1 MSILKV
7 DNLKFSY
14 GENDLFNN
22 VNFDLH
28 LNDHMG
34 LIGANGSGKTTLL
47 NLISHKI
54 YPDRGSI
61 KWDNKTSYSYLD
73 QHLKI
78 DTSISIEKYLYDVY
92 KDLFDKEKEMNKLY
106 KSLEDPLD
114 LDIDKI
120 LNKAY
125 NIQSY
130 LEEKDFYLIKS
141 KIGNVLNGLGV
152 NVEDDRLLNEL
163 SSGQRVKVFL
173 AKMLLEE
180 KDVLLLDEPTNF
192 LDAIHVDW
200 LSKFLVNYKKAFI
213 VISHDYVFLNSITN
227 CIANLENKDIVKYRG
242 NFESFLVQK
251 SLRDDFYQKEYD
263 AQQKRIKSLKEFVD
277 KNIVRATTSKRA
289 KSRQKIL
296 NKIEV
301 MEKPQ
306 SEKKVHFDFKFTSG
320 FNRKA
325 LILNDL
331 CIGYNSSLLAPMNF
345 DISFGEKVVI
355 LGKNGIGKTTFIKTI
370 LGKIPV
376 ISGSYK
382 LDELNKVLYYQQE
395 EKIENITPIQYIKNL
410 YILMPD
416 EDIRKLLARYG
427 VRGRLALKTMD
438 KLSGGELT
446 KVRFARLSLEKSN
459 LLILDEP
466 TNHLDNTAKIA
477 LFEAIDKYEGTVI
490 IVSHEKEFY
499 KKLKMKEIKFE

>member
-7 DNLKFSY
+7 ENLKFSY

-28 LNDHMG
+28 LNDHLG
-34 LIGANGSGKTTLL
+34 LVGANGSGKTTFL
-47 NLISHKI
+47 NLISHRI
-54 YPDRGSI
+54 YPDKGSI
-61 KWDNKTSYSYLD
+61 TWDNKVSFSYLD

-78 DTSISIEKYLYDVY
+78 DTNITIEKYLYDVY
-92 KDLFDKEKEMNKLY
+92 EELFLKEKEMNKLY
-106 KSLEDPLD
+106 KYLENPDGV
-114 LDIDKI
+114 DIDRI

-130 LEEKDFYLIKS
+130 LEEKDFYQIKS
-141 KIGNVLNGLGV
+141 KIGNVLNGLGI
-152 NVEDDRLLNEL
+152 NVEEDRLLSEL
-163 SSGQRVKVFL
+163 SSGQRIKVFL

-192 LDAIHVDW
+192 LDAIHIDW
-200 LSKFLVNYKKAFI
+200 LIKYLNNYKNPFI
-213 VISHDYVFLNSITN
+213 VISHNYVFLNAISN

-242 NFESFLVQK
+242 DFESFLLQK
-251 SLRDDFYQKEYD
+251 SLRDNFYKKEYE
-263 AQQKRIKSLKEFVD
+263 AQQKRIKSLQEFVD
-277 KNIVRATTSKRA
+277 KNIVRATTAKRA
-289 KSRQKIL
+289 KSRQKL
-296 NKIEV
+296 LDKIVV

-306 SEKKVHFDFKFTSG
+306 SEKKVHFEFKFTSG

-331 CIGYNSSLLAPMNF
+331 CIGYKKSLLAPLNF
-345 DISFGEKVVI
+345 SISFGEKVVI
-355 LGKNGIGKTTFIKTI
+355 IGKNGVGKTTFLKTI
-370 LGKIPV
+370 LGEIPA

-382 LDELNKVLYYQQE
+382 LDELNKVLYYKQE
-395 EKIENITPIQYIKNL
+395 EALENITPLQYIKNL
-410 YILMPD
+410 YMLMTD

-427 VRGRLALKTMD
+427 IRGKLALKTMD
-438 KLSGGELT
+438 KLSGGEVT

-466 TNHLDNTAKIA
+466 TNHLDNTAKKA
-477 LFEAIDKYEGTVI
+477 LFEAVNKYEGTVI
-490 IVSHEKEFY
+490 MVSHEKEFY
-499 KKLKMKEIKFE
+499 KELNMKEIKFE